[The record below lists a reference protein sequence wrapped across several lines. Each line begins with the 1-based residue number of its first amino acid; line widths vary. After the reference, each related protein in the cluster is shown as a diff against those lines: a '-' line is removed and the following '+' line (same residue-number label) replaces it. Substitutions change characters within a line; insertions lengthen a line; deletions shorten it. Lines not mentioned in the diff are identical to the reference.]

1 MRHWGQADIRIS
13 NRRAKVEDV
22 VALCENGFGYDV
34 AMVVAA
40 LADFAETLDND
51 LRGALAFL
59 QQQIKYGL
67 SASAAIGF
75 FEAGFADRVV
85 ATELANLFP
94 DVQNRSQAR
103 SAARREAGAVRAAL
117 AGYPSYFS
125 AVLDEMAVG

>member
-1 MRHWGQADIRIS
+1 MLEFS

-22 VALCENGFGYDV
+22 VALCEDGFGYDAAMIV
-34 AMVVAA
+34 AS

-51 LRGALAFL
+51 LRGALALL

-67 SASAAIGF
+67 SSSAAIGF

-94 DVQNRSQAR
+94 SVQNRGQAR
-103 SAARREAGAVRAAL
+103 AAARQEVGTIRTAL
-117 AGYPSYFS
+117 AEYPSYFS
-125 AVLDEMAVG
+125 SVLDEMAVG